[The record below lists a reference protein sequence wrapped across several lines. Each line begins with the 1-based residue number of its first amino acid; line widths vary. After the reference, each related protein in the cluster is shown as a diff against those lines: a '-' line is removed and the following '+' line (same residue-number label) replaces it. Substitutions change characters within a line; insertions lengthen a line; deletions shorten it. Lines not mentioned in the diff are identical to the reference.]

1 MIKMNLS
8 TSEVGIIVTILLF
21 AIAHLA
27 VLFRWGSNLDRSTG
41 ILANRMD
48 SLADGLEKVENALAA
63 IADVNT
69 RFNYLQKTV
78 ADNMTRSVEGHID
91 HEKRLRSVE
100 SSCKACGPNL

>member
-1 MIKMNLS
+1 MNLS
-8 TSEVGIIVTILLF
+8 TAEVGIIVTILLF

-41 ILANRMD
+41 ILASRMD

-69 RFNYLQKTV
+69 RFNFLQKTV
-78 ADNMTRSVEGHID
+78 TDNMNRAIEGHVD
-91 HEKRLRSVE
+91 HEKRIRSVE
-100 SSCKACGPNL
+100 SACKVCGSNS